1 MQTGGSW
8 KEGFGRRLAYYLIGI
23 AIGLVLL
30 GFLRAARQEATRKP
44 PPTPPPATP

>member
-30 GFLRAARQEATRKP
+30 GFLHSAKKGATQKP
-44 PPTPPPATP
+44 LAPPAASP

>member
-30 GFLRAARQEATRKP
+30 GFLQAAKKGATQKP
-44 PPTPPPATP
+44 LAQPAASP

>member
-30 GFLRAARQEATRKP
+30 GFLRAAKDGATRKP
-44 PPTPPPATP
+44 PPPPAAAL